1 VLLNTVFFNT
11 KTSLKSLYQMAD
23 VEYVAELEQALE
35 SVTTNYNGLVGYLK
49 KLLEENDK
57 LKRAL
62 AVKDKND

>member
-1 VLLNTVFFNT
+1 
-11 KTSLKSLYQMAD
+11 MAD

-35 SVTTNYNGLVGYLK
+35 SVTNNYNGLVGYLK